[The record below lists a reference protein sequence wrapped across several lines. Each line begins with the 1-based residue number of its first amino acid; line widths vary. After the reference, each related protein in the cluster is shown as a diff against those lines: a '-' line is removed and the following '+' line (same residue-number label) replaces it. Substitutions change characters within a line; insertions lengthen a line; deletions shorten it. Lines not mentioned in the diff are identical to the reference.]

1 MIKIERAILSVS
13 DKKNIVELAKFL
25 KKYNVEII
33 STGGTAKLLKENG
46 IDVIEVSQFTGFP
59 EILDGRVKTL
69 HPKIYGGILS
79 IRDKEEH
86 LRQMKENNILPI
98 QLIVCNLY
106 PFEETLKSGK
116 GDEEIIENIDIG
128 GPTMIRAGAKNYK
141 YVCVLTNPSFYNE
154 FMDQMEK
161 NNGCV
166 SIEFSLKCAKEV
178 FRLTSRYDFL
188 IYSYFSKKTEREIL
202 PDEIDLKLIK
212 VSNLRYGE
220 NPHQIAK
227 WYRFID
233 KEYKREV
240 FQGKELS
247 FNNIIDMESAYNI
260 VNQFEQPCC
269 VIIKHTNPCG
279 VGTGKNLIEA
289 YERALQTDPL
299 SAFGGIAGFNR
310 KVDSKLAKIFIKKF
324 YEIIISPD
332 YDEKALE
339 IFKSKP
345 ELRVIKCPEKIKYE
359 YDFRAIVDG
368 FLIQTPDEID
378 YEKFEVVTE
387 KKPTEDEIEALK
399 FAWKV
404 CKFIK
409 SNGIVIATKNQTLG
423 IGTGQ
428 MSRYD
433 STRIAIMKMRDN
445 FKEIP
450 KPVVL
455 ASDAFLPFPDSIIEA
470 GKAGVTSIIQPGGS
484 KQDEEVIN
492 KCNELGISMVF
503 TGTRHFKH

>member
-1 MIKIERAILSVS
+1 MIKIERAIISVS

-46 IDVIEVSQFTGFP
+46 IDVIEVSKFTGFP

-79 IRDKEEH
+79 IKDKEEH
-86 LRQMKENNILPI
+86 LREMSENKILPI

-141 YVCVLTNPSFYNE
+141 YVCVLINPSFYSE
-154 FMDQMEK
+154 FMGQMER

-188 IYSYFSKKTEREIL
+188 IYSYFSKKTEKEIL
-202 PDEIDLKLIK
+202 PDEIDLRLIK

-233 KEYKREV
+233 REYKREV

-247 FNNIIDMESAYNI
+247 FNNLIDMESAYNL
-260 VNQFEQPCC
+260 VWQFDQPAC

-279 VGTGKNLIEA
+279 VGIGKNLIEA
-289 YERALQTDPL
+289 YEKALQTDPL
-299 SAFGGIAGFNR
+299 SAFGGIVGFNG
-310 KVDSKLAKIFIKKF
+310 KVDEELAKIFIKKF
-324 YEIIISPD
+324 YEIIVAPD

-339 IFKSKP
+339 VFKSKP
-345 ELRVIKCPEKIKYE
+345 DLRVIKCPEKIKYE
-359 YDFRAIVDG
+359 YDFRTLVDG

-387 KKPTEDEIEALK
+387 KKPAEDEIEALK

-455 ASDAFLPFPDSIIEA
+455 ASDAFFPFPDSIVEA
-470 GKAGVTSIIQPGGS
+470 SKAGVTSIIQPGGS
-484 KQDEEVIN
+484 KQDEEVIK
-492 KCNELGISMVF
+492 KCNQLGISMIF